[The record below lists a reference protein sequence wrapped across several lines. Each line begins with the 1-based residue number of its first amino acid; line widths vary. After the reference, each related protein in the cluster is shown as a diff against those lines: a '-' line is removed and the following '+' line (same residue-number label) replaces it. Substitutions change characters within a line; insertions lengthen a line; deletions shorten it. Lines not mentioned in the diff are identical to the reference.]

1 MMLRMITTC
10 AGPDG
15 VYCAGQKYEVPL
27 EMPRKLAES
36 FVLSGAAGDMP
47 AAEEIDASQ
56 LSKREAA
63 AMSGGQQATLLRGTK
78 RGRS

>member
-1 MMLRMITTC
+1 MMVRMITTC

-15 VYCAGQKYEVPL
+15 VYCAGHVYDV
-27 EMPRKLAES
+27 PRKLAETL
-36 FVLSGAAGDMP
+36 VLSGAAGDMP
-47 AAEEIDASQ
+47 AAEEVEVSQ
-56 LSKREAA
+56 LDKREAA

>member
-15 VYCAGQKYEVPL
+15 VYCAGQVYDN
-27 EMPRKLAES
+27 MPRKLVEA
-36 FVLSGAAGDMP
+36 LLLGGAAGDMP
-47 AAEEIDASQ
+47 AAEEVEPSQ
-56 LSKREAA
+56 LDKREAA